1 MTIQKLVLLA
11 VAHIFIS
18 SQCFEISYIA
28 FSENRQTLGEVD
40 GIDVLLQQLAVSFLT
55 HLLKVHLS

>member
-11 VAHIFIS
+11 VAHIFIN
-18 SQCFEISYIA
+18 SQCFEISYIS

-40 GIDVLLQQLAVSFLT
+40 GIDVLLQQLAVS
-55 HLLKVHLS
+55 